1 MGQIYVAP
9 VARVTDNDTGIGG
22 STGGIS
28 GGGYWLYWN
37 EQGYTGKGWHWDD
50 EDNYLKEGWKIAVS
64 LNNGI
69 IDNCQGDNTATGN
82 GSGGHS
88 DSYESF
94 LVHVQKGHVE
104 NLNSILSAW
113 DPWKKMDFVSRN
125 REDFNRFGCAVLQ

>member
-22 STGGIS
+22 STGGIE

-37 EQGYTGKGWHWDD
+37 EQGYTGTEWYWND
-50 EDNYLKEGWKIAVS
+50 EDNYLQEGWRLAVTA
-64 LNNGI
+64 GDGYV
-69 IDNCQGDNTATGN
+69 DNCQGDNTATGDA
-82 GSGGHS
+82 GKHTA
-88 DSYESF
+88 SYESF
-94 LVHVQKGHVE
+94 LVHVQNGHVE

-125 REDFNRFGCAVLQ
+125 RESFKPGCAVLQ